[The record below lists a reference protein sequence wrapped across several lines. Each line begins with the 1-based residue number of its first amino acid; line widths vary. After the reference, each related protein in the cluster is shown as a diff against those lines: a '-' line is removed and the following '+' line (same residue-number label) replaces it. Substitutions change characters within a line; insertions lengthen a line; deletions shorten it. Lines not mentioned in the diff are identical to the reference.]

1 MFWLFVL
8 QLNRRKGYCREM
20 KLANKHIFV
29 TGGAKG
35 IGEAIVRD
43 AAAEGAKVSFID
55 IDITMGE
62 KLAAELITAG
72 KKVVFVA
79 ADVASFEQLKSAFEQ
94 VVAKFGDVTGVV
106 NNAGVNAH
114 ADPVTM
120 TDKEWDDFFAIDL
133 KPVWLTAKLALPAM
147 RRARGGSIVNI
158 CSIHGRLTYPG
169 FFPYGAAKSAMLGL
183 TRNLALDEGKS
194 EIRVNAVSPGYT
206 LTDLLKGWVAEEVG
220 RAERANAIQPLGR
233 MGEPS
238 EVAKV
243 VTFLLSDKSTYV
255 SGSDWAVDGGL
266 GARSA

>member
-1 MFWLFVL
+1 
-8 QLNRRKGYCREM
+8 M

-43 AAAEGAKVSFID
+43 AAKEGAKVSFVD
-55 IDITMGE
+55 IDVAAGE
-62 KLAAELITAG
+62 KLVSELTALG
-72 KKVVFVA
+72 QKVVFVK
-79 ADVASFEQLKSAFEQ
+79 ADVANFEQLKAAFNQ
-94 VVAKFGDVTGVV
+94 VVDKFGEVSGVV
-106 NNAGVNAH
+106 NNAGVNSH

-120 TDKEWDDFFAIDL
+120 TDKEWDDFFAIDM

-147 RRARGGSIVNI
+147 RKAKGGSIVNI

-169 FFPYGAAKSAMLGL
+169 FFPYGAAKSAVLGL
-183 TRNLALDEGKS
+183 TRNLALDEGKH
-194 EIRVNAVSPGYT
+194 EIRVNTVSPGYI
-206 LTDLLKGWVAEEVG
+206 LTDLTKGWLSAEAG
-220 RAERANAIQPLGR
+220 RTERANSIQPLGR
-233 MGEPS
+233 MGQPN

-243 VTFLLSDKSTYV
+243 VTFLLSDKATYI

>member
-1 MFWLFVL
+1 
-8 QLNRRKGYCREM
+8 M

-43 AAAEGAKVSFID
+43 SANEGGSVSFVD
-55 IDITMGE
+55 IDVLAGE
-62 KLAAELITAG
+62 KLMNELVESG
-72 KKVVFVA
+72 KKVVFFK
-79 ADVASFEQLKSAFEQ
+79 ADVANFEELKSAFTQ
-94 VVAKFGDVTGVV
+94 AVSKFSDVTGVV
-106 NNAGVNAH
+106 NNAGVNSH
-114 ADPVTM
+114 ADPVSM
-120 TDKEWDDFFAIDL
+120 TDKEWDDFFAIDM

-147 RRARGGSIVNI
+147 RKAKHGSIVNI

-169 FFPYGAAKSAMLGL
+169 FFPYGAAKSAVLGL
-183 TRNLALDEGKS
+183 TRNLALDEGKY
-194 EIRVNAVSPGYT
+194 EIRVNAVSPGYI
-206 LTDLLKGWVAEEVG
+206 LTDLTKTWLSGEIG
-220 RAERANAIQPLGR
+220 RLERANSIQPLGR
-233 MGEPS
+233 MGEPH

>member
-1 MFWLFVL
+1 
-8 QLNRRKGYCREM
+8 M

-43 AAAEGAKVSFID
+43 AANEGASVSFID
-55 IDITMGE
+55 IDSVSGE
-62 KLAAELITAG
+62 KLVSELSSDG
-72 KKVVFVA
+72 KKVVFFK
-79 ADVASFEQLKSAFEQ
+79 ADVASFDQLQSAFNQ
-94 VVAKFGDVTGVV
+94 SVTKFGEVTGVV
-106 NNAGVNAH
+106 NNAGVNSH

-120 TDKEWDDFFAIDL
+120 TDKQWDDFFAIDM

-147 RRARGGSIVNI
+147 RKAKHGSIVNI
-158 CSIHGRLTYPG
+158 SSIHGRLTYPG
-169 FFPYGAAKSAMLGL
+169 FFPYGAAKSAVLGL
-183 TRNLALDEGKS
+183 TRNLALDEGKH
-194 EIRVNAVSPGYT
+194 EIRVNAVSPGYI
-206 LTDLLKGWVAEEVG
+206 LTDLTKTWLSGESG
-220 RAERANAIQPLGR
+220 RLDRANSIQPLGR
-233 MGEPS
+233 MGEPF

>member
-1 MFWLFVL
+1 
-8 QLNRRKGYCREM
+8 M

-43 AAAEGAKVSFID
+43 AANEGASVSFVD
-55 IDITMGE
+55 IDSVSGE
-62 KLAAELITAG
+62 KLVSQLSSEG
-72 KKVVFVA
+72 KKVAFFK
-79 ADVASFEQLKSAFEQ
+79 ADVASFDQLQSAFNQ
-94 VVAKFGDVTGVV
+94 SVTKFGEVTGVV
-106 NNAGVNAH
+106 NNAGVNSH

-120 TDKEWDDFFAIDL
+120 TDKQWDDFFAIDM

-147 RRARGGSIVNI
+147 RKAKHGSIVNI

-169 FFPYGAAKSAMLGL
+169 FFPYGAAKSAVLGL
-183 TRNLALDEGKS
+183 TRNLALDEGKH
-194 EIRVNAVSPGYT
+194 EIRVNAVSPGYI
-206 LTDLLKGWVAEEVG
+206 LTDLTKTWLSGESG
-220 RAERANAIQPLGR
+220 RLDRANSIQPLGR
-233 MGEPS
+233 MGEPF

>member
-1 MFWLFVL
+1 
-8 QLNRRKGYCREM
+8 M

-43 AAAEGAKVSFID
+43 SAKEGAKVSFVD
-55 IDITMGE
+55 IDV
-62 KLAAELITAG
+62 TAG
-72 KKVVFVA
+72 EILVSELTALGQKVVFVK
-79 ADVASFEQLKSAFEQ
+79 ADVANFKQLKDAFNQAVE
-94 VVAKFGDVTGVV
+94 KFGDVSGVV
-106 NNAGVNAH
+106 NNAGVNSH

-120 TDKEWDDFFAIDL
+120 TDKEWDDFFAIDM

-147 RRARGGSIVNI
+147 RKAKGGSIVNI

-169 FFPYGAAKSAMLGL
+169 FFPYGAAKSAVLGL
-183 TRNLALDEGKS
+183 TRNLALDEGKF
-194 EIRVNAVSPGYT
+194 EIRVNAVSPGYI
-206 LTDLLKGWVAEEVG
+206 LTDLTKTWLSGESG
-220 RAERANAIQPLGR
+220 RTERANSIQPLGR
-233 MGEPS
+233 MGEPI

-266 GARSA
+266 GARIA

>member
-1 MFWLFVL
+1 
-8 QLNRRKGYCREM
+8 M

-43 AAAEGAKVSFID
+43 AANEGASVSFID
-55 IDITMGE
+55 IDSVSGE
-62 KLAAELITAG
+62 KLVSELSSEG
-72 KKVVFVA
+72 KKVVFFK
-79 ADVASFEQLKSAFEQ
+79 ADVASFDQLQSAFNQ
-94 VVAKFGDVTGVV
+94 SVTKFGEVTGVV
-106 NNAGVNAH
+106 NNAGVNSH

-120 TDKEWDDFFAIDL
+120 TDKQWDDFFAIDM

-147 RRARGGSIVNI
+147 RKAKHGSIVNI

-169 FFPYGAAKSAMLGL
+169 FFPYGAAKSAVLGL
-183 TRNLALDEGKS
+183 TRNLALDEGKH
-194 EIRVNAVSPGYT
+194 EIRVNAVSPGYI
-206 LTDLLKGWVAEEVG
+206 LTDLTKTWLSGESG
-220 RAERANAIQPLGR
+220 RLDRANSIQPLGR
-233 MGEPS
+233 MGEPF

>member
-1 MFWLFVL
+1 
-8 QLNRRKGYCREM
+8 M

-43 AAAEGAKVSFID
+43 AANEGASVSFID
-55 IDITMGE
+55 IDSVSGE
-62 KLAAELITAG
+62 KLVSELSSDG
-72 KKVVFVA
+72 KKVAFFK
-79 ADVASFEQLKSAFEQ
+79 ADVASFDQLQSAFNQ
-94 VVAKFGDVTGVV
+94 SVTKFGEVTGVV
-106 NNAGVNAH
+106 NNAGVNSH

-120 TDKEWDDFFAIDL
+120 TDKQWDDFFAIDM
-133 KPVWLTAKLALPAM
+133 KQVWLTAKLALPAM
-147 RRARGGSIVNI
+147 RKAKYGSIVNI

-169 FFPYGAAKSAMLGL
+169 FFPYGAAKSAVLGL
-183 TRNLALDEGKS
+183 TRNLALDEGKH
-194 EIRVNAVSPGYT
+194 EIRVNAVSPGYI
-206 LTDLLKGWVAEEVG
+206 LTDLTKTWLSGESG
-220 RAERANAIQPLGR
+220 RLDRANSIQPLGR
-233 MGEPS
+233 MGEPF

>member
-1 MFWLFVL
+1 
-8 QLNRRKGYCREM
+8 M

-43 AAAEGAKVSFID
+43 AADEGASVSFID
-55 IDITMGE
+55 IDVTAGE
-62 KLAAELITAG
+62 KLATELNASG
-72 KKVVFVA
+72 KKVIFVKA
-79 ADVASFEQLKSAFEQ
+79 NVASFDEIKSAFNE
-94 VVAKFGDVTGVV
+94 VVGKFSEVTGVV
-106 NNAGVNAH
+106 NNAGVNSH

-120 TDKEWDDFFAIDL
+120 TDKEWDDFFAIDM

-147 RRARGGSIVNI
+147 RKAKSGSIVNI

-169 FFPYGAAKSAMLGL
+169 FFPYGAAKSAVLGL
-183 TRNLALDEGKS
+183 TRNLALDEGKF
-194 EIRVNAVSPGYT
+194 EIRVNAVSPGYI
-206 LTDLLKGWVAEEVG
+206 LTDLTKNWLKGEAG
-220 RAERANAIQPLGR
+220 RTDRANSIQPLGR

>member
-1 MFWLFVL
+1 
-8 QLNRRKGYCREM
+8 M
-20 KLANKHIFV
+20 KLNGHHIFV

-43 AAAEGAKVSFID
+43 CQKEGAKISFVD
-55 IDITMGE
+55 IDVASGE
-62 KLAAELITAG
+62 KLAAELGSSVKFI
-72 KKVVFVA
+72 K
-79 ADVASFEQLKSAFEQ
+79 AS
-94 VVAKFGDVTGVV
+94 VAKFAELSSAFKEATTAFGEVTGVV
-106 NNAGVNAH
+106 NNAGVNSH

-120 TDKEWDDFFAIDL
+120 SDKEWDDFFDVDM

-147 RRARGGSIVNI
+147 RKAGKGSIVNI

-169 FFPYGAAKSAMLGL
+169 FFPYGAAKSAVLGL
-183 TRNLALDEGKS
+183 TRNLALDEGKYQ
-194 EIRVNAVSPGYT
+194 IRVNAVSPGYI
-206 LTDLLKGWVAEEVG
+206 LTDLTKGWLSAEAG
-220 RAERANAIQPLGR
+220 RTERATSIQPMGR
-233 MGEPS
+233 MGEPE

>member
-1 MFWLFVL
+1 
-8 QLNRRKGYCREM
+8 M

-43 AAAEGAKVSFID
+43 AANEGASVSFVD
-55 IDITMGE
+55 IDSVSGE
-62 KLAAELITAG
+62 KLVSELSSDG
-72 KKVVFVA
+72 KKVAFFK
-79 ADVASFEQLKSAFEQ
+79 ADVASFDQLQSAFNQ
-94 VVAKFGDVTGVV
+94 SVTKFGEVTGVV
-106 NNAGVNAH
+106 NNAGVNSH

-120 TDKEWDDFFAIDL
+120 TDKQWDDFFAIDM

-147 RRARGGSIVNI
+147 RKAKHGSIVNI

-169 FFPYGAAKSAMLGL
+169 FFPYGAAKSAVLGL
-183 TRNLALDEGKS
+183 TRNLALDEGKY
-194 EIRVNAVSPGYT
+194 EIRVNAVSPGYI
-206 LTDLLKGWVAEEVG
+206 LTELTKTWLSGESG
-220 RAERANAIQPLGR
+220 RLDRANSIQPLGR
-233 MGEPS
+233 MGEPF
-238 EVAKV
+238 EIAKV

>member
-1 MFWLFVL
+1 
-8 QLNRRKGYCREM
+8 M

-43 AAAEGAKVSFID
+43 AANEGASVSFID
-55 IDITMGE
+55 IDSVSGE
-62 KLAAELITAG
+62 KLVSELSSDG
-72 KKVVFVA
+72 KKVVFFK
-79 ADVASFEQLKSAFEQ
+79 ADVASFDQLQSAFNQ
-94 VVAKFGDVTGVV
+94 SVTKFGEVTGVV
-106 NNAGVNAH
+106 NNAGVNSH

-120 TDKEWDDFFAIDL
+120 TDKQWDDFFAIDM

-147 RRARGGSIVNI
+147 RKAKHGSIVNI

-169 FFPYGAAKSAMLGL
+169 FFPYGAAKSAVLGL
-183 TRNLALDEGKS
+183 TRNLALDEGKH
-194 EIRVNAVSPGYT
+194 EIRVNAVSPGYI
-206 LTDLLKGWVAEEVG
+206 LTDLTKTWLSGESG
-220 RAERANAIQPLGR
+220 RLERANSIQPLGR
-233 MGEPS
+233 MGEPF

>member
-1 MFWLFVL
+1 
-8 QLNRRKGYCREM
+8 M
-20 KLANKHIFV
+20 KLAGEHIFV

-43 AAAEGAKVSFID
+43 AANEGAKVSFVD
-55 IDITMGE
+55 IDVAAAE
-62 KLAAELITAG
+62 KLVSELSAKRAQVTFVKASVANFDELSAAFKA
-72 KKVVFVA
+72 
-79 ADVASFEQLKSAFEQ
+79 

-106 NNAGVNAH
+106 NNAGVSSQ

-120 TDKEWDDFFAIDL
+120 TDKEWDDFFAIDM

-147 RRARGGSIVNI
+147 RKAKKGSIVNI

-169 FFPYGAAKSAMLGL
+169 FFPYGAAKSAVLGL
-183 TRNLALDEGKS
+183 TRNLALDEGKF
-194 EIRVNAVSPGYT
+194 EIRVNAVSPGYI
-206 LTDLLKGWVAEEVG
+206 LTDLTKTWFKEEVG
-220 RAERANAIQPLGR
+220 REELTNSIQPLGR
-233 MGEPS
+233 IGQPS

-243 VTFLLSDKSTYV
+243 VTFLLSSKSTYV

>member
-1 MFWLFVL
+1 
-8 QLNRRKGYCREM
+8 M

-43 AAAEGAKVSFID
+43 AANEGASVSFID
-55 IDITMGE
+55 IDSVSGE
-62 KLAAELITAG
+62 KLVSELNSDG
-72 KKVVFVA
+72 KKVAFFK
-79 ADVASFEQLKSAFEQ
+79 ADVASFDQLQSAFNQ
-94 VVAKFGDVTGVV
+94 SVTKFGEVTGVV
-106 NNAGVNAH
+106 NNAGVNSH

-120 TDKEWDDFFAIDL
+120 TDKQWDDFFAIDM

-147 RRARGGSIVNI
+147 RKAKHGSIVNI
-158 CSIHGRLTYPG
+158 SSIHGRLTYPG
-169 FFPYGAAKSAMLGL
+169 FFPYGAAKSAVLGL
-183 TRNLALDEGKS
+183 TRNLALDEGKH
-194 EIRVNAVSPGYT
+194 EIRVNAVSPGYI
-206 LTDLLKGWVAEEVG
+206 LTDLTKTWLSGESG
-220 RAERANAIQPLGR
+220 RLDRANSIQPLGR
-233 MGEPS
+233 MGEPF

>member
-1 MFWLFVL
+1 
-8 QLNRRKGYCREM
+8 M

-43 AAAEGAKVSFID
+43 AANEGASVSFID
-55 IDITMGE
+55 IDSVSGE
-62 KLAAELITAG
+62 KLVSELSSDG
-72 KKVVFVA
+72 KKVVFFK
-79 ADVASFEQLKSAFEQ
+79 ADVASFDQLQSAFNQ
-94 VVAKFGDVTGVV
+94 SVTKFGEVTGVV
-106 NNAGVNAH
+106 NNAGVNSH

-120 TDKEWDDFFAIDL
+120 TDKQWDDFFAIDM

-147 RRARGGSIVNI
+147 RKAKHGSIVNI

-169 FFPYGAAKSAMLGL
+169 FFPYGAAKSAVLGL
-183 TRNLALDEGKS
+183 TRNLALDEGKH
-194 EIRVNAVSPGYT
+194 EIRVNAVSPGYI
-206 LTDLLKGWVAEEVG
+206 LTDLTKTWLSGESG
-220 RAERANAIQPLGR
+220 RLDRANSIQPLGR
-233 MGEPS
+233 MGEPF

>member
-1 MFWLFVL
+1 
-8 QLNRRKGYCREM
+8 M

-43 AAAEGAKVSFID
+43 AANEGASVSFVD
-55 IDITMGE
+55 IDSVSGE
-62 KLAAELITAG
+62 KLVSELNSDG
-72 KKVVFVA
+72 KKVAFFK
-79 ADVASFEQLKSAFEQ
+79 ADVASFDQLQSAFNQ
-94 VVAKFGDVTGVV
+94 SVTKFGEVTGVV
-106 NNAGVNAH
+106 NNAGVNSH

-120 TDKEWDDFFAIDL
+120 TDKQWDDFFAIDM

-147 RRARGGSIVNI
+147 RKAKHGSIVNI

-169 FFPYGAAKSAMLGL
+169 FFPYGAAKSAVLGL
-183 TRNLALDEGKS
+183 TRNLALDEGKH
-194 EIRVNAVSPGYT
+194 EIRVNAVSPGYV
-206 LTDLLKGWVAEEVG
+206 LTDLTKTWLSGESG
-220 RAERANAIQPLGR
+220 RLDRANSIQPLGR
-233 MGEPS
+233 MGEPF

>member
-1 MFWLFVL
+1 
-8 QLNRRKGYCREM
+8 M

-43 AAAEGAKVSFID
+43 AANEGASVSFID
-55 IDITMGE
+55 IDSVSGE
-62 KLAAELITAG
+62 KLVSELSSDG
-72 KKVVFVA
+72 KKVVFFK
-79 ADVASFEQLKSAFEQ
+79 ADVASFDQLQSAFNQ
-94 VVAKFGDVTGVV
+94 SVTKFGEVTGVV
-106 NNAGVNAH
+106 NNAGVNSH

-120 TDKEWDDFFAIDL
+120 TDKQWDDFFAIDM

-147 RRARGGSIVNI
+147 RKAKHGSIVNI
-158 CSIHGRLTYPG
+158 SSIHGRLTYPG
-169 FFPYGAAKSAMLGL
+169 FFPYGAAKSAVLGL
-183 TRNLALDEGKS
+183 TRNLALDEGKH
-194 EIRVNAVSPGYT
+194 EIRVNAVSPGYI
-206 LTDLLKGWVAEEVG
+206 LTDLTKTWLSGESG
-220 RAERANAIQPLGR
+220 RLDRANSIQQLGR
-233 MGEPS
+233 MGEPF

>member
-1 MFWLFVL
+1 
-8 QLNRRKGYCREM
+8 M

-43 AAAEGAKVSFID
+43 AANEGASVSFVD
-55 IDITMGE
+55 IDSVSGE
-62 KLAAELITAG
+62 KLESELSSEG
-72 KKVVFVA
+72 KKVAFFK
-79 ADVASFEQLKSAFEQ
+79 ADVASFDQLQSAFNQ
-94 VVAKFGDVTGVV
+94 SVTKFGEVTGVV
-106 NNAGVNAH
+106 NNAGVNSH

-120 TDKEWDDFFAIDL
+120 TDKQWDDFFAIDM

-147 RRARGGSIVNI
+147 RKAKHGSIVNI

-169 FFPYGAAKSAMLGL
+169 FFPYGAAKSAVLGL
-183 TRNLALDEGKS
+183 TRNLALDEGKH
-194 EIRVNAVSPGYT
+194 EIRVNAVSPGYI
-206 LTDLLKGWVAEEVG
+206 LTDLTKTWLSGESG
-220 RAERANAIQPLGR
+220 RLDRANSIQPLGR
-233 MGEPS
+233 MGEPF

>member
-1 MFWLFVL
+1 
-8 QLNRRKGYCREM
+8 M

-43 AAAEGAKVSFID
+43 AANEGASVSFVD
-55 IDITMGE
+55 IDSVSGE
-62 KLAAELITAG
+62 KLVSELSSEG
-72 KKVVFVA
+72 KKVAFFK
-79 ADVASFEQLKSAFEQ
+79 ADVASFDQLQSAFNQ
-94 VVAKFGDVTGVV
+94 SVTKFGEVTGVV
-106 NNAGVNAH
+106 NNAGVNSH

-120 TDKEWDDFFAIDL
+120 TDKQWDDFFAIDM

-147 RRARGGSIVNI
+147 RKAKHGSIVNI

-169 FFPYGAAKSAMLGL
+169 FFPYGAAKSAVLGL
-183 TRNLALDEGKS
+183 TRNLALDEGKH
-194 EIRVNAVSPGYT
+194 EIRVNAVSPGYI
-206 LTDLLKGWVAEEVG
+206 LTDLTKTWLSGEIG
-220 RAERANAIQPLGR
+220 RLERANSIQPLGR
-233 MGEPS
+233 MGEPH